1 MFVNYKLHPLSIF
14 FILGIETGIM
24 QYFTLVLI
32 FGCFAT
38 IAAANARD
46 ASVQK
51 AIATLKGVWINE
63 LGSTL
68 NITYVYG
75 RTLQIKG
82 NYRSP
87 SGTLGAQYPLSG
99 VFNLSPMVSGK
110 HNAIVVSFT
119 VHWGDVGSVTTWNGF
134 YSADGSGQIIGQW
147 LLVRPVTNY
156 VWDHIWTGQ
165 DRFTK
170 KE

>member
-1 MFVNYKLHPLSIF
+1 LQIIKYICYSQFLISD
-14 FILGIETGIM
+14 IENDIM
-24 QYFTLVLI
+24 QYFALVLI
-32 FGCFAT
+32 FGCLAT
-38 IAAANARD
+38 TAMANARD
-46 ASVQK
+46 ASIQK
-51 AIATLKGVWINE
+51 AAAALKGVWINE

-68 NITYVYG
+68 NITNIYG

-87 SGTLGAQYPLSG
+87 SGTLGSQYPLNG
-99 VFNLSPMVSGK
+99 VFNVSPMVSGK
-110 HNAIVVSFT
+110 HNAVVVSFT
-119 VHWGDVGSVTTWNGF
+119 VHWGDIGSVTAWNGF